1 MLLHVLEHALIDSL
15 KVFVLVFILYFA
27 LSFLENYISKR
38 LSSNN
43 KVSPF
48 FGALLGLV
56 PQCGISV
63 AASDLY
69 IKRKI
74 TVGTL
79 VAVFLSCSDEAIFIL
94 LASEK
99 FLTVFPLLL
108 IKLVIGFI
116 SGMMIDSF
124 ILRKQK
130 LKKDNEEVVSCAHH
144 HEHHHHDSK
153 LKHNFKH
160 TLLHSVEILIYVFI
174 VNFIF
179 GLLIELLGEAK
190 LIIFLQNNKYLAP
203 LFSSIIGVIPNCAS
217 SVVLSELYIINGL
230 SFGALLSGLLMNA
243 GLGLVYLF
251 KKKENVKMNINVV
264 VIMFI
269 ISLKPFK
276 LILGVT
282 NILFCISFLKRVA
295 LCNIPDVKL

>member
-15 KVFVLVFILYFA
+15 KVFILVFVLYFA
-27 LSFLENYISKR
+27 LSFVENYISKK

-48 FGALLGLV
+48 FGSLLGLI

-79 VAVFLSCSDEAIFIL
+79 VAVFLACSDEAIFIL

-99 FLTVFPLLL
+99 FLTVFPLLF
-108 IKLVIGFI
+108 IKLVVGFI

-160 TLLHSVEILIYVFI
+160 TLLHSIEILIYVFI

-251 KKKENVKMNINVV
+251 KKKENLKMNVNII

-269 ISLKPFK
+269 ISLIIGYLTC
-276 LILGVT
+276 LING
-282 NILFCISFLKRVA
+282 F
-295 LCNIPDVKL
+295 

>member
-15 KVFVLVFILYFA
+15 KVFILVFILYFA
-27 LSFLENYISKR
+27 LSFVENYISKK

-48 FGALLGLV
+48 FGSLLGLI

-79 VAVFLSCSDEAIFIL
+79 VAVFLACSDEAIFIL

-99 FLTVFPLLL
+99 FLTVFPLLF
-108 IKLVIGFI
+108 IKLVVGFI

-160 TLLHSVEILIYVFI
+160 TLLHSIEILIYVFI

-190 LIIFLQNNKYLAP
+190 LIIFLQNNKYFAP

-251 KKKENVKMNINVV
+251 KKKENVKMNINIII
-264 VIMFI
+264 IMFI
-269 ISLKPFK
+269 ISLIIGYLTC
-276 LILGVT
+276 LING
-282 NILFCISFLKRVA
+282 F
-295 LCNIPDVKL
+295 

>member
-15 KVFVLVFILYFA
+15 KVFILVFILYFA
-27 LSFLENYISKR
+27 LSFVENYISKK

-48 FGALLGLV
+48 FGSLLGLI

-79 VAVFLSCSDEAIFIL
+79 VAVFLACSDEAIFIL

-99 FLTVFPLLL
+99 FLTVFPLLF
-108 IKLVIGFI
+108 IKLVVGFI

-160 TLLHSVEILIYVFI
+160 TLLHSIEILIYVFI

-190 LIIFLQNNKYLAP
+190 LIIFLQNNKYFAP

-251 KKKENVKMNINVV
+251 KKKENLKMNINIII
-264 VIMFI
+264 IMFI
-269 ISLKPFK
+269 ISLIIGYLTC
-276 LILGVT
+276 LING
-282 NILFCISFLKRVA
+282 F
-295 LCNIPDVKL
+295 

>member
-15 KVFVLVFILYFA
+15 KVFILVFVLYFA
-27 LSFLENYISKR
+27 LSFVENYISKK

-48 FGALLGLV
+48 FGSLLGLI

-79 VAVFLSCSDEAIFIL
+79 VAVFLACSNEAIFIL

-99 FLTVFPLLL
+99 FLTVFPLLF
-108 IKLVIGFI
+108 IKLVVGFI

-160 TLLHSVEILIYVFI
+160 TLLHSIEILIYVFI

-251 KKKENVKMNINVV
+251 KKKENLKMNVNIII
-264 VIMFI
+264 IMFI
-269 ISLKPFK
+269 ISLIIGYLTC
-276 LILGVT
+276 LING
-282 NILFCISFLKRVA
+282 F
-295 LCNIPDVKL
+295 

>member
-27 LSFLENYISKR
+27 LSFVENYISKK

-48 FGALLGLV
+48 FGSLLGLI

-74 TVGTL
+74 TVGSL
-79 VAVFLSCSDEAIFIL
+79 EAVFLACSDEAIFIL

-99 FLTVFPLLL
+99 FLTVFPLLF
-108 IKLVIGFI
+108 IKLVVGFI

-160 TLLHSVEILIYVFI
+160 TLLHSIEILIYVFI

-190 LIIFLQNNKYLAP
+190 LIIFLQNNKYFAP

-251 KKKENVKMNINVV
+251 KKKENVKMNINIII
-264 VIMFI
+264 IMFI
-269 ISLKPFK
+269 ISLIIGYLTC
-276 LILGVT
+276 LING
-282 NILFCISFLKRVA
+282 F
-295 LCNIPDVKL
+295 

>member
-1 MLLHVLEHALIDSL
+1 MILHVLEHALIDSL

-43 KVSPF
+43 KISPL

-79 VAVFLSCSDEAIFIL
+79 VAVFLACSDEAIFIL

-99 FLTVFPLLL
+99 ILTVIPLLL

-116 SGMMIDSF
+116 SGVMIDSI

-130 LKKDNEEVVSCAHH
+130 LKNDNEEVVSCAHH
-144 HEHHHHDSK
+144 HEHHHHESK

-160 TLLHSVEILIYVFI
+160 TLLHSIEILIYVFI
-174 VNFIF
+174 VNFAF
-179 GLLIELLGEAK
+179 GILIEILGEAR

-203 LFSSIIGVIPNCAS
+203 LFSSVIGVIPNCAS
-217 SVVLSELYIINGL
+217 SVILSELYILNGL

-251 KKKENVKMNINVV
+251 KKKENVKMNLNIVI
-264 VIMFI
+264 IMFI
-269 ISLKPFK
+269 ISLIVGYLTCAINGF
-276 LILGVT
+276 
-282 NILFCISFLKRVA
+282 
-295 LCNIPDVKL
+295 

>member
-15 KVFVLVFILYFA
+15 KVFILVFILYFA
-27 LSFLENYISKR
+27 LSFVENYISKK

-48 FGALLGLV
+48 FGSLLGLI

-79 VAVFLSCSDEAIFIL
+79 VAVFLACSDEAIFIL

-99 FLTVFPLLL
+99 FLTVFPLLF
-108 IKLVIGFI
+108 IKLVVGFI

-160 TLLHSVEILIYVFI
+160 TLLHSIEILIYVFI

-251 KKKENVKMNINVV
+251 KKKENVKMNINIII
-264 VIMFI
+264 IMFI
-269 ISLKPFK
+269 ISLIIGYLTC
-276 LILGVT
+276 LING
-282 NILFCISFLKRVA
+282 F
-295 LCNIPDVKL
+295 

>member
-27 LSFLENYISKR
+27 LSFVENYISKK

-48 FGALLGLV
+48 FGSLLGLI

-79 VAVFLSCSDEAIFIL
+79 VAVFLACSDEAIFIL

-99 FLTVFPLLL
+99 FLTVFPLLF
-108 IKLVIGFI
+108 IKLVVGFI
-116 SGMMIDSF
+116 SGIMIDSF

-160 TLLHSVEILIYVFI
+160 TLLHSIEILIYVFI

-251 KKKENVKMNINVV
+251 KKKENVKMNINII

-269 ISLKPFK
+269 ISLIIGYLTC
-276 LILGVT
+276 LING
-282 NILFCISFLKRVA
+282 F
-295 LCNIPDVKL
+295 

>member
-15 KVFVLVFILYFA
+15 KVFILVFILYFA
-27 LSFLENYISKR
+27 LSFVENYISKK

-48 FGALLGLV
+48 FGSLLGLI

-79 VAVFLSCSDEAIFIL
+79 VAVFLACSDEAIFIL

-99 FLTVFPLLL
+99 FLTVFPLLF
-108 IKLVIGFI
+108 IKLVVGFI

-160 TLLHSVEILIYVFI
+160 TLLHSIEILIYVFI

-251 KKKENVKMNINVV
+251 KKKENLKMNINIII
-264 VIMFI
+264 IMFI
-269 ISLKPFK
+269 ISLIIGYLTC
-276 LILGVT
+276 LING
-282 NILFCISFLKRVA
+282 F
-295 LCNIPDVKL
+295 

>member
-79 VAVFLSCSDEAIFIL
+79 LAVFLACSDEAIFIL

-130 LKKDNEEVVSCAHH
+130 LKNDNEEVVSCAHH
-144 HEHHHHDSK
+144 HEHHDHDSK

-203 LFSSIIGVIPNCAS
+203 LFSSIIGIIPNCAS

-269 ISLKPFK
+269 ISLIVGYLTC
-276 LILGVT
+276 LING
-282 NILFCISFLKRVA
+282 F
-295 LCNIPDVKL
+295 

>member
-1 MLLHVLEHALIDSL
+1 
-15 KVFVLVFILYFA
+15 
-27 LSFLENYISKR
+27 
-38 LSSNN
+38 
-43 KVSPF
+43 
-48 FGALLGLV
+48 
-56 PQCGISV
+56 
-63 AASDLY
+63 
-69 IKRKI
+69 
-74 TVGTL
+74 
-79 VAVFLSCSDEAIFIL
+79 
-94 LASEK
+94 
-99 FLTVFPLLL
+99 
-108 IKLVIGFI
+108 
-116 SGMMIDSF
+116 MIDSF

-160 TLLHSVEILIYVFI
+160 TLLHSIEILIYVFI

-230 SFGALLSGLLMNA
+230 SFGALLSRLLMNA

-251 KKKENVKMNINVV
+251 KKKENLKMNINIII
-264 VIMFI
+264 IMFI
-269 ISLKPFK
+269 ISLIIGYLTC
-276 LILGVT
+276 LING
-282 NILFCISFLKRVA
+282 F
-295 LCNIPDVKL
+295 

>member
-15 KVFVLVFILYFA
+15 KVFILVFILYFA
-27 LSFLENYISKR
+27 LSFVENYISKK

-48 FGALLGLV
+48 FGSLLGLI

-79 VAVFLSCSDEAIFIL
+79 VAVFLACSDEAIFIL

-99 FLTVFPLLL
+99 FLTVFPLLF
-108 IKLVIGFI
+108 IKLVVGFI

-160 TLLHSVEILIYVFI
+160 TLLHSIEILIYVFI

-251 KKKENVKMNINVV
+251 KKKENLKMNVNII

-269 ISLKPFK
+269 ISLIIGYLTC
-276 LILGVT
+276 LING
-282 NILFCISFLKRVA
+282 F
-295 LCNIPDVKL
+295 

>member
-15 KVFVLVFILYFA
+15 KVFILVFILYFA
-27 LSFLENYISKR
+27 LSFVENYISKK

-48 FGALLGLV
+48 FGSLLGLI

-79 VAVFLSCSDEAIFIL
+79 VAVFLACSDEAIFIL

-99 FLTVFPLLL
+99 FLTVFPLLF
-108 IKLVIGFI
+108 IKLVVGFI

-160 TLLHSVEILIYVFI
+160 TLLHSIEILIYVFI

-251 KKKENVKMNINVV
+251 KKKENLKMNINII

-269 ISLKPFK
+269 ISLIIGYLTC
-276 LILGVT
+276 LING
-282 NILFCISFLKRVA
+282 F
-295 LCNIPDVKL
+295 

>member
-15 KVFVLVFILYFA
+15 KVFILVFILYFA
-27 LSFLENYISKR
+27 LSFVENYISKK

-48 FGALLGLV
+48 FGSLLGLI

-79 VAVFLSCSDEAIFIL
+79 VAVFLACSDEAIFIL

-99 FLTVFPLLL
+99 FLTVFPLLF
-108 IKLVIGFI
+108 IKLVVGFI

-160 TLLHSVEILIYVFI
+160 TLLHSIEILIYVFI

-251 KKKENVKMNINVV
+251 KKKENLKMNINVV

-269 ISLKPFK
+269 ISLIIGYLTC
-276 LILGVT
+276 LING
-282 NILFCISFLKRVA
+282 F
-295 LCNIPDVKL
+295 

>member
-15 KVFVLVFILYFA
+15 KVFILVFVLYFA
-27 LSFLENYISKR
+27 LSFVENYISKK

-48 FGALLGLV
+48 FGSLLGLI

-79 VAVFLSCSDEAIFIL
+79 VAVFLACSDEAIFIL

-99 FLTVFPLLL
+99 FLTVFPLLF
-108 IKLVIGFI
+108 IKLVVGFI

-130 LKKDNEEVVSCAHH
+130 LNAPMASIFNTPIDYY
-144 HEHHHHDSK
+144 HE
-153 LKHNFKH
+153 
-160 TLLHSVEILIYVFI
+160 TLSSENQSNY
-174 VNFIF
+174 
-179 GLLIELLGEAK
+179 LLEYYK
-190 LIIFLQNNKYLAP
+190 
-203 LFSSIIGVIPNCAS
+203 
-217 SVVLSELYIINGL
+217 
-230 SFGALLSGLLMNA
+230 
-243 GLGLVYLF
+243 F
-251 KKKENVKMNINVV
+251 KKEITKI
-264 VIMFI
+264 
-269 ISLKPFK
+269 
-276 LILGVT
+276 
-282 NILFCISFLKRVA
+282 
-295 LCNIPDVKL
+295 

>member
-15 KVFVLVFILYFA
+15 KVFILVFILYFA
-27 LSFLENYISKR
+27 LSFVENYISKK

-48 FGALLGLV
+48 FGSLLGLI

-79 VAVFLSCSDEAIFIL
+79 VAVFLACSDEAIFIL
-94 LASEK
+94 LASDK
-99 FLTVFPLLL
+99 FLTVFPLLF
-108 IKLVIGFI
+108 IKLVVGFI

-160 TLLHSVEILIYVFI
+160 TLLHSIEILIYVFI

-251 KKKENVKMNINVV
+251 KKKENLKMNINIII
-264 VIMFI
+264 IMFI
-269 ISLKPFK
+269 ISLIIGYLTC
-276 LILGVT
+276 LING
-282 NILFCISFLKRVA
+282 F
-295 LCNIPDVKL
+295 

>member
-15 KVFVLVFILYFA
+15 KVFILVFILYFA
-27 LSFLENYISKR
+27 LSFVENYISKK

-48 FGALLGLV
+48 FGSLLGLI

-79 VAVFLSCSDEAIFIL
+79 VAVFLACSDEAIFIL

-99 FLTVFPLLL
+99 FLTVFPLLF
-108 IKLVIGFI
+108 IKLVVGFI
-116 SGMMIDSF
+116 SGMMIDGF

-160 TLLHSVEILIYVFI
+160 TLLHSIEILIYVFI

-251 KKKENVKMNINVV
+251 KKKENLKMNINIII
-264 VIMFI
+264 IMFI
-269 ISLKPFK
+269 ISLIIGYLTC
-276 LILGVT
+276 LING
-282 NILFCISFLKRVA
+282 F
-295 LCNIPDVKL
+295 

>member
-15 KVFVLVFILYFA
+15 KVFILVFVLYFA
-27 LSFLENYISKR
+27 LSFVENYISKK

-48 FGALLGLV
+48 FGSLLGLI

-79 VAVFLSCSDEAIFIL
+79 VAVFLACSDEAIFIL

-99 FLTVFPLLL
+99 FLTVFPLLF
-108 IKLVIGFI
+108 IKLVVGFI

-160 TLLHSVEILIYVFI
+160 TLLHSIEILIYVFI

-251 KKKENVKMNINVV
+251 KKKENLKMNINII

-269 ISLKPFK
+269 ISLIIGYLTC
-276 LILGVT
+276 LING
-282 NILFCISFLKRVA
+282 F
-295 LCNIPDVKL
+295 

>member
-27 LSFLENYISKR
+27 LSFVENYISKK

-48 FGALLGLV
+48 FGSLLGLI

-79 VAVFLSCSDEAIFIL
+79 VAVFLACSDEAIFIL

-99 FLTVFPLLL
+99 FLTVFPLLF
-108 IKLVIGFI
+108 IKLVVGFI

-153 LKHNFKH
+153 LKHNFRH
-160 TLLHSVEILIYVFI
+160 TLLHSIEILIYVFI

-251 KKKENVKMNINVV
+251 KKKENLKMNVNIII
-264 VIMFI
+264 IMFI
-269 ISLKPFK
+269 ISLIIGYLTC
-276 LILGVT
+276 LING
-282 NILFCISFLKRVA
+282 F
-295 LCNIPDVKL
+295 

>member
-15 KVFVLVFILYFA
+15 KVFILVFILYFA
-27 LSFLENYISKR
+27 LSFVENYISKK

-48 FGALLGLV
+48 FGSLLGLI

-79 VAVFLSCSDEAIFIL
+79 VAVFLACSDEAIFIL

-99 FLTVFPLLL
+99 FLTVFPLLF
-108 IKLVIGFI
+108 IKLVVGFI

-144 HEHHHHDSK
+144 HENHHHDSK

-160 TLLHSVEILIYVFI
+160 TLLHSIEILIYVFI

-251 KKKENVKMNINVV
+251 KKKENLKMNINIII
-264 VIMFI
+264 IMFI
-269 ISLKPFK
+269 ISLIIGYLTC
-276 LILGVT
+276 LING
-282 NILFCISFLKRVA
+282 F
-295 LCNIPDVKL
+295 

>member
-15 KVFVLVFILYFA
+15 KVFILVFVLYFA
-27 LSFLENYISKR
+27 LSFVENYISKK

-48 FGALLGLV
+48 FGSLLGLI

-79 VAVFLSCSDEAIFIL
+79 VAVFLACSDEAIFIL

-99 FLTVFPLLL
+99 FLTVFPLLF
-108 IKLVIGFI
+108 IKLVVGFI

-160 TLLHSVEILIYVFI
+160 TLLHSIEILIYVFI

-251 KKKENVKMNINVV
+251 KKKENLKMNINVV

-269 ISLKPFK
+269 ISLIIGYLTC
-276 LILGVT
+276 LING
-282 NILFCISFLKRVA
+282 F
-295 LCNIPDVKL
+295 

>member
-15 KVFVLVFILYFA
+15 KVFILVFVLYFA
-27 LSFLENYISKR
+27 LSFVENYISKK

-48 FGALLGLV
+48 FGSLLGLI

-79 VAVFLSCSDEAIFIL
+79 VAVFLACSDEAIFIL

-99 FLTVFPLLL
+99 FLTVFPLLF
-108 IKLVIGFI
+108 IKLVVGFI

-160 TLLHSVEILIYVFI
+160 TLLHSIEILIYVFI

-190 LIIFLQNNKYLAP
+190 LFIFLQNNKYFAP

-251 KKKENVKMNINVV
+251 KKKENLKMNINII

-269 ISLKPFK
+269 ISLIIGYLTC
-276 LILGVT
+276 LING
-282 NILFCISFLKRVA
+282 F
-295 LCNIPDVKL
+295 

>member
-15 KVFVLVFILYFA
+15 KVFILVFILYFA

-79 VAVFLSCSDEAIFIL
+79 VAVFLACSDEAIFIL

-116 SGMMIDSF
+116 SGIMIDSF

-203 LFSSIIGVIPNCAS
+203 LFSSIIGIIPNCAS

-269 ISLKPFK
+269 ISLIMGYLTC
-276 LILGVT
+276 LING
-282 NILFCISFLKRVA
+282 F
-295 LCNIPDVKL
+295 

>member
-15 KVFVLVFILYFA
+15 KVFILVFILYFA
-27 LSFLENYISKR
+27 LSFVENYISKK

-48 FGALLGLV
+48 FGSLLGLI

-63 AASDLY
+63 AASDLD

-79 VAVFLSCSDEAIFIL
+79 VAVFLACSDEAIFIL

-99 FLTVFPLLL
+99 FLTVFPLLF
-108 IKLVIGFI
+108 IKLVVGFI

-160 TLLHSVEILIYVFI
+160 TLLHSIEILIYVFI

-251 KKKENVKMNINVV
+251 KKKENLKMNINIII
-264 VIMFI
+264 IMFI
-269 ISLKPFK
+269 ISLIIGYLTC
-276 LILGVT
+276 LING
-282 NILFCISFLKRVA
+282 F
-295 LCNIPDVKL
+295 

>member
-15 KVFVLVFILYFA
+15 KVFILVFVLYFA
-27 LSFLENYISKR
+27 LSFVENYISKK

-48 FGALLGLV
+48 FGSLLGLI

-79 VAVFLSCSDEAIFIL
+79 VAVFLACSDEAIFIL

-99 FLTVFPLLL
+99 FLTVFPLLF
-108 IKLVIGFI
+108 IKLVVGFI

-160 TLLHSVEILIYVFI
+160 TLLHSIEILIYVFI

-190 LIIFLQNNKYLAP
+190 LIIFLQNSKYLAP

-251 KKKENVKMNINVV
+251 KKKENLKMNINII

-269 ISLKPFK
+269 ISLIIGYLTC
-276 LILGVT
+276 LING
-282 NILFCISFLKRVA
+282 F
-295 LCNIPDVKL
+295 

>member
-15 KVFVLVFILYFA
+15 KVFILVFILYFA
-27 LSFLENYISKR
+27 LSFVENYISKK

-48 FGALLGLV
+48 FGSLLGLI

-79 VAVFLSCSDEAIFIL
+79 VAVFLACSDEAIFIL

-99 FLTVFPLLL
+99 FLTVFPLLF
-108 IKLVIGFI
+108 IKLVVGFI

-160 TLLHSVEILIYVFI
+160 TLLHSIEILIYVFI

-190 LIIFLQNNKYLAP
+190 LIIFLQNNKYFAP

-251 KKKENVKMNINVV
+251 KKKENLKMNINII

-269 ISLKPFK
+269 ISLIIGYLTC
-276 LILGVT
+276 LING
-282 NILFCISFLKRVA
+282 F
-295 LCNIPDVKL
+295 

>member
-15 KVFVLVFILYFA
+15 KVFILVFVLYFA
-27 LSFLENYISKR
+27 LSFVENYISKK

-48 FGALLGLV
+48 FGSLLGLI

-79 VAVFLSCSDEAIFIL
+79 VAVFLACSDEAIFIL

-99 FLTVFPLLL
+99 FLTVFPLLF
-108 IKLVIGFI
+108 IKLVVGFI

-160 TLLHSVEILIYVFI
+160 TLLHSIEILIYVFI

-251 KKKENVKMNINVV
+251 KKKENVKMNVNIII
-264 VIMFI
+264 IMFI
-269 ISLKPFK
+269 ISLIVGYLTC
-276 LILGVT
+276 LING
-282 NILFCISFLKRVA
+282 F
-295 LCNIPDVKL
+295 

>member
-15 KVFVLVFILYFA
+15 KVFILVFVLYFA
-27 LSFLENYISKR
+27 LSFVENYISKK

-48 FGALLGLV
+48 FGSLLGLI

-79 VAVFLSCSDEAIFIL
+79 VAVFLACSDEAIFIL

-99 FLTVFPLLL
+99 FLTVFPLLF
-108 IKLVIGFI
+108 IKLVVGFI

-130 LKKDNEEVVSCAHH
+130 LKKDNEEGVSCAHH

-160 TLLHSVEILIYVFI
+160 TLLHSIEILIYVFI

-251 KKKENVKMNINVV
+251 KKKENVKMNINVI
-264 VIMFI
+264 VIMYI
-269 ISLKPFK
+269 ISLIVGYLTC
-276 LILGVT
+276 LING
-282 NILFCISFLKRVA
+282 F
-295 LCNIPDVKL
+295 

>member
-15 KVFVLVFILYFA
+15 KVFILVFILYFA
-27 LSFLENYISKR
+27 LSFVENYISKK

-48 FGALLGLV
+48 FGSLLGLI

-79 VAVFLSCSDEAIFIL
+79 VAVFLACSDEAIFIL

-99 FLTVFPLLL
+99 FLTVFPLLF
-108 IKLVIGFI
+108 IKLVVGFI

-130 LKKDNEEVVSCAHH
+130 LKKDNEEVISCAHH

-160 TLLHSVEILIYVFI
+160 TLLHSIEILIYVFI

-203 LFSSIIGVIPNCAS
+203 LFSSIIGVMPNCAS

-251 KKKENVKMNINVV
+251 KKKENLKMNINIII
-264 VIMFI
+264 IMFI
-269 ISLKPFK
+269 ISLIIGYLTC
-276 LILGVT
+276 LING
-282 NILFCISFLKRVA
+282 F
-295 LCNIPDVKL
+295 

>member
-15 KVFVLVFILYFA
+15 KVFILVFILYFA
-27 LSFLENYISKR
+27 LSFVENYISKK

-48 FGALLGLV
+48 FGSLLGLI

-79 VAVFLSCSDEAIFIL
+79 VAVFLACSDEAIFIL

-99 FLTVFPLLL
+99 FLTVFPLLF
-108 IKLVIGFI
+108 IKLVVGFI

-153 LKHNFKH
+153 LKHKFKH
-160 TLLHSVEILIYVFI
+160 TLLHSIEILIYVFI
-174 VNFIF
+174 
-179 GLLIELLGEAK
+179 A
-190 LIIFLQNNKYLAP
+190 
-203 LFSSIIGVIPNCAS
+203 
-217 SVVLSELYIINGL
+217 
-230 SFGALLSGLLMNA
+230 
-243 GLGLVYLF
+243 
-251 KKKENVKMNINVV
+251 
-264 VIMFI
+264 
-269 ISLKPFK
+269 
-276 LILGVT
+276 
-282 NILFCISFLKRVA
+282 
-295 LCNIPDVKL
+295 

>member
-15 KVFVLVFILYFA
+15 KVFILVFVLYFA
-27 LSFLENYISKR
+27 LSFVENYISKK

-48 FGALLGLV
+48 FGSLLGLI

-79 VAVFLSCSDEAIFIL
+79 VAVFLACSDEAIFIL

-99 FLTVFPLLL
+99 FLTVFPLLF
-108 IKLVIGFI
+108 IKLVVGFI

-160 TLLHSVEILIYVFI
+160 TLLHSIEILIYVFI

-251 KKKENVKMNINVV
+251 KKKENLKMNINIII
-264 VIMFI
+264 IMFI
-269 ISLKPFK
+269 ISLIIGYLTC
-276 LILGVT
+276 LING
-282 NILFCISFLKRVA
+282 F
-295 LCNIPDVKL
+295 

>member
-1 MLLHVLEHALIDSL
+1 MLHVLEHAFIDSL
-15 KVFVLVFILYFA
+15 NVFILVFVLYFV
-27 LSFLENYISKR
+27 LSFIEKYINKQ
-38 LSSNN
+38 LNSNN
-43 KVSPF
+43 KLSPL
-48 FGALLGLV
+48 FGAMIGLV

-63 AASDLY
+63 CASDLY

-74 TVGTL
+74 TIGTL
-79 VAVFLSCSDEAIFIL
+79 ISVFLACSDEAIFIL

-99 FLTVFPLLL
+99 FLTVFPLLF
-108 IKLVIGFI
+108 IKLVVGFI

-160 TLLHSVEILIYVFI
+160 TLLHSIEILIYVFI

-251 KKKENVKMNINVV
+251 KSKENLKQNLYIVIVLFVIANIVGYLTC
-264 VIMFI
+264 FI
-269 ISLKPFK
+269 SGF
-276 LILGVT
+276 
-282 NILFCISFLKRVA
+282 R
-295 LCNIPDVKL
+295 